1 MAEHPVTRP
10 SLLLRMRNAAD
21 AAAWSQFVDVYAPLI
36 YGFAR
41 KQGLQDADAA
51 DLLQDVLRSVAG
63 AISRLD
69 YDPRR
74 GSFRGW
80 LFTIARNHL
89 RDFIARRTS
98 GAQGSG
104 DTGVRKLLEQQP
116 ESDEAEWNI
125 EYERRVFAW
134 AAEETQKEVEA
145 STWQAFWQTAV
156 EGKSGRDV
164 AAELKLSVAAVYL
177 AKGRVMKRL
186 KERIASL
193 QDDAEADASGT
204 MSLGSSVE

>member
-69 YDPRR
+69 YDARR

-89 RDFIARRTS
+89 RDFGARR
-98 GAQGSG
+98 ARVVQGSG
-104 DTGVRKLLEQQP
+104 DTGVRNLLEQQP
-116 ESDEAEWNI
+116 DGDEADWNI

-134 AAEETQKEVEA
+134 ASEETQREVEE
-145 STWQAFWQTAV
+145 STWQAFWQSAV
-156 EGKSGRDV
+156 EGKPVKEV
-164 AAELKLSVAAVYL
+164 AASLQMSVAAVYL
-177 AKGRVMKRL
+177 AKSRVMKRL
-186 KERIASL
+186 KDRIRSL
-193 QDDAEADASGT
+193 QEDPPVGSSAA
-204 MSLGSSVE
+204 LGSSAWSG

>member
-51 DLLQDVLRSVAG
+51 DLLQDVLRSIAG

-80 LFTIARNHL
+80 MFTIARNQM

-98 GAQGSG
+98 SVQGSG
-104 DTGVRKLLEQQP
+104 DTGVRNLLEQQP

-145 STWQAFWQTAV
+145 ATWQAFWQTAV
-156 EGKSGRDV
+156 EGKSGKDV
-164 AAELKLSVAAVYL
+164 AADLQLSVAAVYL

-204 MSLGSSVE
+204 ITSASSVE